1 MHQKK
6 KARLKRA
13 LRSRLKM
20 RELGCHRLSIT
31 RSSKH
36 IYAQLISISG
46 DKVLATASTLD
57 KSLREQSTSN
67 IDAATR
73 VGQLIGERIKAIGV
87 KKIAFDRSGFRYHG
101 RVKALAEAA
110 RESGL
115 KF

>member
-1 MHQKK
+1 MYQKK

-13 LRSRLKM
+13 LRSRMKIK
-20 RELGCHRLSIT
+20 ELNCFRLSVN

-36 IYAQLISISG
+36 IYAQLISVTG
-46 DKVLATASTLD
+46 DKVLASASTLD
-57 KSLREQSTSN
+57 KVLRDQPTCN
-67 IDAATR
+67 IDAAKR
-73 VGQLIGERIKAIGV
+73 VGQLIGERAKSIGIE
-87 KKIAFDRSGFRYHG
+87 KIAFDRSGFRYHG

>member
-46 DKVLATASTLD
+46 DKVLATAST
-57 KSLREQSTSN
+57 
-67 IDAATR
+67 
-73 VGQLIGERIKAIGV
+73 
-87 KKIAFDRSGFRYHG
+87 
-101 RVKALAEAA
+101 
-110 RESGL
+110 
-115 KF
+115 